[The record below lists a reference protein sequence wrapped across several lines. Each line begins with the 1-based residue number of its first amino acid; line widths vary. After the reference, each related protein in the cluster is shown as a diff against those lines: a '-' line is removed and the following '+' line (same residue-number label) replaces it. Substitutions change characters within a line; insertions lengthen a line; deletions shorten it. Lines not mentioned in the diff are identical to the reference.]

1 MSVQLQPDQFLRR
14 SPLYRQ
20 HQQLGASFM
29 PVDDGAG
36 VAVYDQ
42 SGELT
47 SRQKINREATQ
58 AQSMALVDLTLV
70 PRVGF
75 KGKGTIAWMQSLAI
89 AVPERPNLACESSD
103 GVTVARLSDTEL
115 LLLGNP
121 HKQSK
126 ELTKLEQTW
135 SLNMPEFTYLLPRA
149 DSHCCLALC
158 GEHVPEM
165 LSKVCAVDM
174 RLHKF
179 AQHSVAQTSVAR
191 VNSIV
196 VRADQGTTPNFYL
209 FTDLSSCEFMWQ
221 GLLDAMAEFDGQP
234 VGMKAFLKL
243 AKASK

>member
-1 MSVQLQPDQFLRR
+1 MSVELQPDQFLRR

-29 PVDDGAG
+29 PIDEGA
-36 VAVYDQ
+36 VVSVYDQ
-42 SGELT
+42 SSELT
-47 SRQKINREATQ
+47 SRQKVNRETEQ
-58 AQSMALVDLTLV
+58 AQSMAIVDLTLM

-75 KGKGTIAWMQSLAI
+75 KGKGTIAWMQSLGFS
-89 AVPERPNLACESSD
+89 VPEQTNSATPSAD
-103 GVTVARLSDTEL
+103 GITVARLSDTEL

-126 ELTKLEQTW
+126 ELAKLEQTW
-135 SLNMPEFTYLLPRA
+135 SLNMPEFTYLLPRS
-149 DSHCCLALC
+149 DSHCCFALC

-179 AQHSVAQTSVAR
+179 PQHSVAQTSVAR

-196 VRADQGTTPNFYL
+196 VRADQGTIANFYL
-209 FTDLSSCEFMWQ
+209 FTDLSSSEFMWQ
-221 GLLDAMAEFDGQP
+221 GLLDAMAEFGGQP
-234 VGMKAFLKL
+234 VGLKAFLKL